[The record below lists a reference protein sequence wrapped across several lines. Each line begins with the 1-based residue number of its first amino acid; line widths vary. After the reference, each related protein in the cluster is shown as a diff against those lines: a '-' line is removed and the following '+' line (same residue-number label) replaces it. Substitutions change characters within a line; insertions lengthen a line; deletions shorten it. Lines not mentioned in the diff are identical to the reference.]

1 MTIEEVYD
9 AALADYGKYLVC
21 VYADTNDSDCFYAI
35 IFPTYEQLLIV
46 YPLTNEYTQNKKYF
60 KVTDIRIVVGFDGE
74 YFREGFLKD
83 LIDAASNSL
92 IKINPS
98 YQRAFDNFLY
108 AYQHRKSSSFIENYL
123 NLMEQGTHIKD
134 MKNQETSNI
143 NIEKLL
149 SKTEQKA
156 LLELKNYLPQGEGSI
171 SISQLCFDTKISRP
185 VYKSLFQKLKECGLI
200 EIKNQGV
207 NGTYIK
213 FISKKDEVQNEK

>member
-21 VYADTNDSDCFYAI
+21 VYVNTNDSNCYYAI
-35 IFPTYEQLLIV
+35 IFPTYEQLLTI
-46 YPLTNEYTQNKKYF
+46 YPSIDKYTPNKKYF
-60 KVTDIRIVVGFDGE
+60 KVTDIRVAVGFDSSG
-74 YFREGFLKD
+74 FRTGYLEN
-83 LIDAASNSL
+83 LIEAANNSL
-92 IKINPS
+92 IRINPS

-108 AYQHRKSSSFIENYL
+108 AYQNYESSSFIKSYL
-123 NLMEQGTHIKD
+123 RLMEQGTHIKEI
-134 MKNQETSNI
+134 KEQETNNI

-149 SKTEQKA
+149 SKTEQRA
-156 LLELKNYLPQGEGSI
+156 FSELENYLPQGEGSV

-213 FISKKDEVQNEK
+213 FISRKDEV

>member
-9 AALADYGKYLVC
+9 AALADYGEYLVC
-21 VYADTNDSDCFYAI
+21 VYVDTNDSNCFYAI
-35 IFPTYEQLLIV
+35 IFPTYEQLLTV
-46 YPLTNEYTQNKKYF
+46 YPLIDEYTPDKKYF
-60 KVTDIRIVVGFDGE
+60 KVTDIRVAVGFDGE
-74 YFREGFLKD
+74 HFRTGYIKD
-83 LIDAASNSL
+83 LIEAANNSL
-92 IKINPS
+92 IRINPS

-108 AYQHRKSSSFIENYL
+108 AYQNYENSSFIKSYL
-123 NLMEQGTHIKD
+123 RLMEQGTHIKEI
-134 MKNQETSNI
+134 KEQETNNI

-156 LLELKNYLPQGEGSI
+156 FSELKNYLPKGEGSV

-185 VYKSLFQKLKECGLI
+185 VYKSMFQKLKECGLI

-213 FISKKDEVQNEK
+213 FINRKDEV

>member
-21 VYADTNDSDCFYAI
+21 VYVDTDDSNCFYAI
-35 IFPTYEQLLIV
+35 IFPTYEQLLTI
-46 YPLTNEYTQNKKYF
+46 YPLIDKYTQSQKYF

-74 YFREGFLKD
+74 HFRTRYLEN
-83 LIDAASNSL
+83 LIEAANNSL
-92 IKINPS
+92 LKINPS
-98 YQRAFDNFLY
+98 YQHAFDNLLY
-108 AYQHRKSSSFIENYL
+108 AYQNYERSSFIKNYL
-123 NLMEQGTHIKD
+123 RLMEQGTHIKEI
-134 MKNQETSNI
+134 KEQETNNI

-156 LLELKNYLPQGEGSI
+156 LIELKNYLPQGEGSV

-213 FISKKDEVQNEK
+213 FINRKDEV

>member
-21 VYADTNDSDCFYAI
+21 VYARIYDKDCYYAI
-35 IFPTYEQLLIV
+35 IFPTYEQLLTI
-46 YPLTNEYTQNKKYF
+46 YPLIDDYTFNKKYF
-60 KVTDIRIVVGFDGE
+60 KVTDIRVAVGFDGSG
-74 YFREGFLKD
+74 FRTGYLDD
-83 LIDAASNSL
+83 LIEAADDSL
-92 IKINPS
+92 LKINPS
-98 YQRAFDNFLY
+98 YQRELDSLLFV
-108 AYQHRKSSSFIENYL
+108 YQQHKNENIKNVYL
-123 NLMEQGTHIKD
+123 ELMEKGTQINEEKMRSKQMKD
-134 MKNQETSNI
+134 L

-156 LLELKNYLPQGEGSI
+156 LIELKNYLPQGEGSI

-213 FISKKDEVQNEK
+213 FINKKDEV

>member
-21 VYADTNDSDCFYAI
+21 VYVNTNDSNCFYAI
-35 IFPTYEQLLIV
+35 IFPTYEQLLTV
-46 YPLTNEYTQNKKYF
+46 YPLIDEYTPDKKYF
-60 KVTDIRIVVGFDGE
+60 KVTDIRVAVGFDGE
-74 YFREGFLKD
+74 HFRTGYLED
-83 LIDAASNSL
+83 LIEAANNSL
-92 IKINPS
+92 IRINPS
-98 YQRAFDNFLY
+98 YQHAFDNFLY
-108 AYQHRKSSSFIENYL
+108 AYQNYESSSFIKSYL
-123 NLMEQGTHIKD
+123 RLMEQGTHIKEI
-134 MKNQETSNI
+134 KEQETSNI

-156 LLELKNYLPQGEGSI
+156 FSELKNYLPQGEGSV

-185 VYKSLFQKLKECGLI
+185 VYKSLFQKLKECSLI

-213 FISKKDEVQNEK
+213 FINRKDEV

>member
-21 VYADTNDSDCFYAI
+21 VYVNTNDSNCFYAI
-35 IFPTYEQLLIV
+35 IFPTYEQLLTI
-46 YPLTNEYTQNKKYF
+46 YPLIDKYTQSQKYF

-74 YFREGFLKD
+74 HFRTGYLED
-83 LIDAASNSL
+83 LIEAANNSL
-92 IKINPS
+92 LKINPS
-98 YQRAFDNFLY
+98 YQHAFDNLLY
-108 AYQHRKSSSFIENYL
+108 AYQNYERSSFIKSYL
-123 NLMEQGTHIKD
+123 RLMEQGTHIKEI
-134 MKNQETSNI
+134 KEQETNNI

-156 LLELKNYLPQGEGSI
+156 LIELKNYLPQGEGSV

-213 FISKKDEVQNEK
+213 FINRKDEV

>member
-9 AALADYGKYLVC
+9 AALADFGKYLVC
-21 VYADTNDSDCFYAI
+21 VYVNTNNNNCFYAI
-35 IFPTYEQLLIV
+35 IFPTYEQLLTV
-46 YPLTNEYTQNKKYF
+46 YPLIDKYTQSQKYF

-74 YFREGFLKD
+74 HFGTRYLED
-83 LIDAASNSL
+83 LIEAASSSL
-92 IKINPS
+92 IRINPS

-108 AYQHRKSSSFIENYL
+108 AYQNYESSSFIKSYL
-123 NLMEQGTHIKD
+123 RLMEQGTHIKEI
-134 MKNQETSNI
+134 KEQETSNV

-149 SKTEQKA
+149 SKTEQRA
-156 LLELKNYLPQGEGSI
+156 FSELKNYLPQGEGSV

-213 FISKKDEVQNEK
+213 FISRKDEV

>member
-21 VYADTNDSDCFYAI
+21 VYVDTSDSNCFYAI
-35 IFPTYEQLLIV
+35 IFPTYEQLLTI
-46 YPLTNEYTQNKKYF
+46 YPLIDKYTQNQKYF

-74 YFREGFLKD
+74 HFRTRYLED
-83 LIDAASNSL
+83 LIEAANNSL
-92 IKINPS
+92 IRINPS

-108 AYQHRKSSSFIENYL
+108 AYQNYESSSFIKSYL
-123 NLMEQGTHIKD
+123 RLMEQGTHIKEI
-134 MKNQETSNI
+134 KEQETSNI

-156 LLELKNYLPQGEGSI
+156 LSELKNYLPQGEGSV

-213 FISKKDEVQNEK
+213 FISRKDEV

>member
-21 VYADTNDSDCFYAI
+21 VYVDTNDSNCFYAI
-35 IFPTYEQLLIV
+35 IFPTYEQLLTI
-46 YPLTNEYTQNKKYF
+46 YPLIDKYTQSQKYF

-74 YFREGFLKD
+74 HFRTGYLED
-83 LIDAASNSL
+83 LIEAANNSL
-92 IKINPS
+92 IRINPS
-98 YQRAFDNFLY
+98 YQRAFDNLLY
-108 AYQHRKSSSFIENYL
+108 AYQNYESSSFIKSYL
-123 NLMEQGTHIKD
+123 RLMEQGTYIKEI
-134 MKNQETSNI
+134 KEQETSNI

-156 LLELKNYLPQGEGSI
+156 FSELKNYLPQDEGSV

-213 FISKKDEVQNEK
+213 FINRKDEV

>member
-21 VYADTNDSDCFYAI
+21 VYANTNDSNCFYAI
-35 IFPTYEQLLIV
+35 IFPTYEQLLNI
-46 YPLTNEYTQNKKYF
+46 YPLIDKCTPDKKYF
-60 KVTDIRIVVGFDGE
+60 KVTDIRVAIGFDGSG
-74 YFREGFLKD
+74 FRTGYLED
-83 LIDAASNSL
+83 LIEAANNSL
-92 IKINPS
+92 IRINPS
-98 YQRAFDNFLY
+98 YQHAFDNFLY
-108 AYQHRKSSSFIENYL
+108 AYQNYESSSFIKSYL
-123 NLMEQGTHIKD
+123 RLMEQGTHIKEI
-134 MKNQETSNI
+134 KEQETSNI

-156 LLELKNYLPQGEGSI
+156 FSELKNYLPQGEGSV

-185 VYKSLFQKLKECGLI
+185 VYKSLFQKLKECNLI

-213 FISKKDEVQNEK
+213 FISKKNEV

>member
-21 VYADTNDSDCFYAI
+21 VYVDTNDSNCFYAI
-35 IFPTYEQLLIV
+35 IFPTYEQLLTI
-46 YPLTNEYTQNKKYF
+46 YPLIDKYTQSQKYF
-60 KVTDIRIVVGFDGE
+60 KVTDIRIMVGFDGE
-74 YFREGFLKD
+74 HFRTRYLED
-83 LIDAASNSL
+83 LIEAANNSL
-92 IKINPS
+92 IRINPS

-108 AYQHRKSSSFIENYL
+108 AYQNYEKPSFIKSYL
-123 NLMEQGTHIKD
+123 RLMEQGTHIKEI
-134 MKNQETSNI
+134 KEQETNNI

-156 LLELKNYLPQGEGSI
+156 FSELKNYLPQDEGSI

-213 FISKKDEVQNEK
+213 FINRKDEV

>member
-9 AALADYGKYLVC
+9 AALADFGKYLVC
-21 VYADTNDSDCFYAI
+21 VYVDTNNSNCFYAI
-35 IFPTYEQLLIV
+35 IFPTYEQLLNI
-46 YPLTNEYTQNKKYF
+46 YPLIDKCTPDKKYF
-60 KVTDIRIVVGFDGE
+60 KVTDIRVAIGFDGSG
-74 YFREGFLKD
+74 FRTGCLED
-83 LIDAASNSL
+83 LIEAANNSL

-98 YQRAFDNFLY
+98 YQHAFDNFLY
-108 AYQHRKSSSFIENYL
+108 AYQNHERSSFIKSYL
-123 NLMEQGTHIKD
+123 RLMEQGTHTKET
-134 MKNQETSNI
+134 KEQETSNI

-149 SKTEQKA
+149 SKTEQRA
-156 LLELKNYLPQGEGSI
+156 FSELKNYLPQGEGSV

-213 FISKKDEVQNEK
+213 FISKEDEV

>member
-21 VYADTNDSDCFYAI
+21 VYVDTSDSNCFYAI
-35 IFPTYEQLLIV
+35 IFPTYEQLLTI
-46 YPLTNEYTQNKKYF
+46 YPLIDKYTQNQKYF

-74 YFREGFLKD
+74 HFRTRYLED
-83 LIDAASNSL
+83 LIEAENNSL
-92 IKINPS
+92 IRINPS
-98 YQRAFDNFLY
+98 YQHSFDNFLY
-108 AYQHRKSSSFIENYL
+108 AYQNYESSSFIKSYL
-123 NLMEQGTHIKD
+123 RLMEQGTHIKEV
-134 MKNQETSNI
+134 KEQETNNI

-156 LLELKNYLPQGEGSI
+156 FSELKNYLPQGEGSV

-213 FISKKDEVQNEK
+213 FINRKDEV

>member
-1 MTIEEVYD
+1 MTTEEVYD

-21 VYADTNDSDCFYAI
+21 VYVNTNDSNCFYAI
-35 IFPTYEQLLIV
+35 IFPTYEQLLTI
-46 YPLTNEYTQNKKYF
+46 YPLIDEYTPDKKYF
-60 KVTDIRIVVGFDGE
+60 KVMDIRIVVGFDGE
-74 YFREGFLKD
+74 HFRTGYLED
-83 LIDAASNSL
+83 LIEAANNSL
-92 IKINPS
+92 IRINPS

-108 AYQHRKSSSFIENYL
+108 AYQNYESSSFIKSYL
-123 NLMEQGTHIKD
+123 RLMGQGTHIKEI
-134 MKNQETSNI
+134 KEQETSNI

-156 LLELKNYLPQGEGSI
+156 FSELKNYLPQGEGSV

-213 FISKKDEVQNEK
+213 FISRKDEV

>member
-21 VYADTNDSDCFYAI
+21 VYVNTNDSNCFYAI
-35 IFPTYEQLLIV
+35 IFPTYEQLLTI
-46 YPLTNEYTQNKKYF
+46 YPLIDKYTQSQKYF

-74 YFREGFLKD
+74 HFRTEYLED
-83 LIDAASNSL
+83 LIEAASNSL

-108 AYQHRKSSSFIENYL
+108 AYQNYESSSFIKSYL
-123 NLMEQGTHIKD
+123 RLMEQGTHIKEI
-134 MKNQETSNI
+134 KEQETSNV

-156 LLELKNYLPQGEGSI
+156 FSELKNYLPQGEGSV

-213 FISKKDEVQNEK
+213 FISEGNEVYDGK

>member
-9 AALADYGKYLVC
+9 AALADYGEYLVC
-21 VYADTNDSDCFYAI
+21 VYAGVNDEDCYYAI
-35 IFPTYEQLLIV
+35 IFPTYEQLLTV
-46 YPLTNEYTQNKKYF
+46 YPLIDKYTPDKKYF
-60 KVTDIRIVVGFDGE
+60 KVTDIRVAVSFDGE
-74 YFREGFLKD
+74 HFRTRYLED
-83 LIDAASNSL
+83 LIEAANNSL

-98 YQRAFDNFLY
+98 YQHVFDNLLY
-108 AYQHRKSSSFIENYL
+108 AYQNYESSSFIKSYL
-123 NLMEQGTHIKD
+123 RLMEQGTQIKEI
-134 MKNQETSNI
+134 KEQETNNI

-156 LLELKNYLPQGEGSI
+156 FVELKNYLPQGEGSV

-213 FISKKDEVQNEK
+213 FIHRKDEV

>member
-21 VYADTNDSDCFYAI
+21 VYVDTSDSNCFYAI
-35 IFPTYEQLLIV
+35 IFPTYEQLLTI
-46 YPLTNEYTQNKKYF
+46 YPLIDKYTQNQKYF

-74 YFREGFLKD
+74 HFRTRYLED
-83 LIDAASNSL
+83 LIEAENNSL
-92 IKINPS
+92 IRINPS
-98 YQRAFDNFLY
+98 YQHSFDNFLY
-108 AYQHRKSSSFIENYL
+108 AYQNYESSSFIKSYL
-123 NLMEQGTHIKD
+123 RLMEQGTHIKEV
-134 MKNQETSNI
+134 KEQETNNI

-156 LLELKNYLPQGEGSI
+156 FSELKNYLPQGEGSV

-213 FISKKDEVQNEK
+213 FINKKDEV

>member
-9 AALADYGKYLVC
+9 AALANYGKYLVC
-21 VYADTNDSDCFYAI
+21 VYADTNDSDCVYAI
-35 IFPTYEQLLIV
+35 TFPTYEQLLTV

-60 KVTDIRIVVGFDGE
+60 KVIDIRVIVGFDGE
-74 YFREGFLKD
+74 HFRTGHLED
-83 LIDAASNSL
+83 LIEAANNSL
-92 IKINPS
+92 IRINPS

-108 AYQHRKSSSFIENYL
+108 AYQNYESSSFIKSYL
-123 NLMEQGTHIKD
+123 SLMEQGTHIKEI
-134 MKNQETSNI
+134 KEQETSNI

-156 LLELKNYLPQGEGSI
+156 FSELKNYLPQGEGSV

-185 VYKSLFQKLKECGLI
+185 VYKSLFQKLKECNLI

-213 FISKKDEVQNEK
+213 FINRKDEV

>member
-9 AALADYGKYLVC
+9 AALADYGEYLVC
-21 VYADTNDSDCFYAI
+21 VYVGVNDKDCYYAI
-35 IFPTYEQLLIV
+35 IFPTYEHLLTI
-46 YPLTNEYTQNKKYF
+46 YPFIDKYTPDKKYF
-60 KVTDIRIVVGFDGE
+60 KVMDIRVVVGFDGE
-74 YFREGFLKD
+74 HFRTRYLED
-83 LIDAASNSL
+83 LIEAANNSL
-92 IKINPS
+92 IRINPS
-98 YQRAFDNFLY
+98 YQRTFDNFLY
-108 AYQHRKSSSFIENYL
+108 AYQNYESSSFIKSYL
-123 NLMEQGTHIKD
+123 RLMEQGTYIKEI
-134 MKNQETSNI
+134 KEQETSNI

-156 LLELKNYLPQGEGSI
+156 LSELKNYLPQGEGSV

-213 FISKKDEVQNEK
+213 FISRKDEV

>member
-9 AALADYGKYLVC
+9 AALADYGEYLVC
-21 VYADTNDSDCFYAI
+21 VYVGTNDSNCFYAI
-35 IFPTYEQLLIV
+35 IFPTYEQLLTI
-46 YPLTNEYTQNKKYF
+46 YPLIDKYTPDKKYF
-60 KVTDIRIVVGFDGE
+60 KVTDIRVAAGFDGSG
-74 YFREGFLKD
+74 FRTGCLED
-83 LIDAASNSL
+83 LIEAANNSL
-92 IKINPS
+92 IRINPS

-108 AYQHRKSSSFIENYL
+108 TYQNYERSNFIKSYL
-123 NLMEQGTHIKD
+123 KLMEQGTHIEEIKE
-134 MKNQETSNI
+134 QETNNI

-156 LLELKNYLPQGEGSI
+156 FSELKNYLPQDEGSV

-213 FISKKDEVQNEK
+213 FISGKDEVQDEK

>member
-9 AALADYGKYLVC
+9 AALANYGKYLVC
-21 VYADTNDSDCFYAI
+21 VYVDTNDSNCFYAI
-35 IFPTYEQLLIV
+35 IFPTYEQLLTI
-46 YPLTNEYTQNKKYF
+46 YPLIDKYTQNQKYF
-60 KVTDIRIVVGFDGE
+60 KVTDIRIIVGFDGE
-74 YFREGFLKD
+74 HFRTRYLED
-83 LIDAASNSL
+83 LIEAANNSL
-92 IKINPS
+92 IRINPS
-98 YQRAFDNFLY
+98 YQRAFDNLLF
-108 AYQHRKSSSFIENYL
+108 AYQNYESSSFIKSYL
-123 NLMEQGTHIKD
+123 RLMEQGTHIKEIKD
-134 MKNQETSNI
+134 QETSNI

-156 LLELKNYLPQGEGSI
+156 FSELKNYLPQGEGSV

-213 FISKKDEVQNEK
+213 FISRKDEVEDEK

>member
-9 AALADYGKYLVC
+9 AALADYGKYLIC
-21 VYADTNDSDCFYAI
+21 VYVNTNNSNCYYAI
-35 IFPTYEQLLIV
+35 IFPTYEQLLTI
-46 YPLTNEYTQNKKYF
+46 YPSIDKYTPNKKYF
-60 KVTDIRIVVGFDGE
+60 KVTDIRIVVDFDGE
-74 YFREGFLKD
+74 HFRTGYLED
-83 LIDAASNSL
+83 LIEAANNSL
-92 IKINPS
+92 IRINPS

-108 AYQHRKSSSFIENYL
+108 AYQNYESSSFIKSYL
-123 NLMEQGTHIKD
+123 RLMEQGTHIKEI
-134 MKNQETSNI
+134 KEQETSNI

-156 LLELKNYLPQGEGSI
+156 FSELKNYLPQGEGSV

-213 FISKKDEVQNEK
+213 FISKKDEV

>member
-21 VYADTNDSDCFYAI
+21 VYVGTNDSNCFYAI
-35 IFPTYEQLLIV
+35 IFPTYEQLLTI
-46 YPLTNEYTQNKKYF
+46 YPLIDKYTQSQKYF

-74 YFREGFLKD
+74 HFRTRYLED
-83 LIDAASNSL
+83 LIEAANNSL
-92 IKINPS
+92 IRINPS
-98 YQRAFDNFLY
+98 YQHAFDNFLY
-108 AYQHRKSSSFIENYL
+108 AYQNYESSNFTKSYL
-123 NLMEQGTHIKD
+123 RLMEQGTQIKEI
-134 MKNQETSNI
+134 KEQETNNI

-156 LLELKNYLPQGEGSI
+156 FVELKNYLPQGEGSV

-213 FISKKDEVQNEK
+213 FISRKDEV

>member
-21 VYADTNDSDCFYAI
+21 VYVNTNDSNCFYAI
-35 IFPTYEQLLIV
+35 IFPTYEQLLNI
-46 YPLTNEYTQNKKYF
+46 YPLIDKCTPDKKYF
-60 KVTDIRIVVGFDGE
+60 KVTDIRVAIGFDGSG
-74 YFREGFLKD
+74 FRTGYLED
-83 LIDAASNSL
+83 LIEAANNSL
-92 IKINPS
+92 IRINPS
-98 YQRAFDNFLY
+98 YQHAFDNFLY
-108 AYQHRKSSSFIENYL
+108 AYQNYESSSFIKSYL
-123 NLMEQGTHIKD
+123 KLMEQGTHIKEI
-134 MKNQETSNI
+134 KGQETSNI

-156 LLELKNYLPQGEGSI
+156 FSELKNYLPQGEGSV

-213 FISKKDEVQNEK
+213 FISRKDEV

>member
-1 MTIEEVYD
+1 MTIEEVYG

-21 VYADTNDSDCFYAI
+21 VYVDTDDSNCFYAI
-35 IFPTYEQLLIV
+35 IFPTYEQLLTI
-46 YPLTNEYTQNKKYF
+46 YPLIDKYTQSQKYF
-60 KVTDIRIVVGFDGE
+60 KVTDIRIVVGFDGSG
-74 YFREGFLKD
+74 FRTRHLED
-83 LIDAASNSL
+83 LIEAANNSL

-98 YQRAFDNFLY
+98 YQHAFDNLLY
-108 AYQHRKSSSFIENYL
+108 AYQNHERSSFIKSYL
-123 NLMEQGTHIKD
+123 RLMEQGTHIKEI
-134 MKNQETSNI
+134 KEQGTSNI
-143 NIEKLL
+143 SIEKLL

-156 LLELKNYLPQGEGSI
+156 FSELENYLPQGEGSV

-213 FISKKDEVQNEK
+213 FISRKDEA

>member
-21 VYADTNDSDCFYAI
+21 VYADTNDSNCFYAI
-35 IFPTYEQLLIV
+35 IFPTYEQLLTV

-60 KVTDIRIVVGFDGE
+60 KVTDIRVIAGFDGE
-74 YFREGFLKD
+74 YFREGFLED
-83 LIDAASNSL
+83 LINAASNSL

-108 AYQHRKSSSFIENYL
+108 AYQHYKNSNFIESYL
-123 NLMEQGTHIKD
+123 NLMEQGAHIKD
-134 MKNQETSNI
+134 IKKQETNNI

-156 LLELKNYLPQGEGSI
+156 LIELKNYLPQDEGSI

-213 FISKKDEVQNEK
+213 FINKKDEV

>member
-21 VYADTNDSDCFYAI
+21 VYVDTNDSNCFYAI
-35 IFPTYEQLLIV
+35 IFPTYEQLLTV
-46 YPLTNEYTQNKKYF
+46 YPLIDEYTPDKKYF
-60 KVTDIRIVVGFDGE
+60 KVTDIRVAVGFDGE
-74 YFREGFLKD
+74 HFRTGYLED
-83 LIDAASNSL
+83 LIEAANNSL
-92 IKINPS
+92 IRINPS

-108 AYQHRKSSSFIENYL
+108 AYQNYESSSFIKSYL
-123 NLMEQGTHIKD
+123 RLMEQGTHIKEI
-134 MKNQETSNI
+134 KEQETSNI

-156 LLELKNYLPQGEGSI
+156 FSELKNYLPQGEGSV

-213 FISKKDEVQNEK
+213 FINRKDEV

>member
-1 MTIEEVYD
+1 MTIEEVYG

-21 VYADTNDSDCFYAI
+21 VYVDTDDSNCFYAI
-35 IFPTYEQLLIV
+35 IFPTYEQLLTI
-46 YPLTNEYTQNKKYF
+46 YPLIDKYTQSQKYF

-74 YFREGFLKD
+74 HFRTRYLEN
-83 LIDAASNSL
+83 LIEAANNSL
-92 IKINPS
+92 IRINPS

-108 AYQHRKSSSFIENYL
+108 AYQNYESSSFIKSYL
-123 NLMEQGTHIKD
+123 KLMEQGTHIKEI
-134 MKNQETSNI
+134 KGQETNNI

-156 LLELKNYLPQGEGSI
+156 LSELKNYLPQGEGSI

-213 FISKKDEVQNEK
+213 FINRKDEV

>member
-21 VYADTNDSDCFYAI
+21 VYVDTNDSNCFYAI
-35 IFPTYEQLLIV
+35 IFPTYEQLLTV
-46 YPLTNEYTQNKKYF
+46 YPLIDEYTLDKKYF
-60 KVTDIRIVVGFDGE
+60 KVTDIRVAVGFDGE
-74 YFREGFLKD
+74 HFRTGYLED
-83 LIDAASNSL
+83 LIEAAYNSL
-92 IKINPS
+92 LKINPS
-98 YQRAFDNFLY
+98 YQHAFDNFLY
-108 AYQHRKSSSFIENYL
+108 AYQNYESSSFIKSYL
-123 NLMEQGTHIKD
+123 RLMEQGTHIKEI
-134 MKNQETSNI
+134 KEQETSNI

-149 SKTEQKA
+149 SKTEQRA
-156 LLELKNYLPQGEGSI
+156 FSELKNYLPQGEGSI

-213 FISKKDEVQNEK
+213 FISRKDEV

>member
-21 VYADTNDSDCFYAI
+21 VYVNTNDSNCFYAI
-35 IFPTYEQLLIV
+35 IFPTYEQLLNI
-46 YPLTNEYTQNKKYF
+46 YPLIDKCTPDKKYF
-60 KVTDIRIVVGFDGE
+60 KVTDIRVAIGFDGSG
-74 YFREGFLKD
+74 FRTGYLED
-83 LIDAASNSL
+83 LIEAANNSL
-92 IKINPS
+92 IRINPS
-98 YQRAFDNFLY
+98 YQHAFDNFLY
-108 AYQHRKSSSFIENYL
+108 AYQNYESSSFIKSYL
-123 NLMEQGTHIKD
+123 RLMEQGTHIKEI
-134 MKNQETSNI
+134 KEQETSNI

-156 LLELKNYLPQGEGSI
+156 FSELKNYLPQGEGSV

-213 FISKKDEVQNEK
+213 FINRKDEV

>member
-9 AALADYGKYLVC
+9 AALANYGKYLVC
-21 VYADTNDSDCFYAI
+21 VYVDTNDSNCFYAI
-35 IFPTYEQLLIV
+35 IFPTYEQLLTI
-46 YPLTNEYTQNKKYF
+46 YPLIDKYTQNQKYF
-60 KVTDIRIVVGFDGE
+60 KVTDIRIAVGFDGE
-74 YFREGFLKD
+74 HFRTGYLED
-83 LIDAASNSL
+83 LIEAANNSL
-92 IKINPS
+92 IRINPS

-108 AYQHRKSSSFIENYL
+108 TYQNYESSSFVKSYL
-123 NLMEQGTHIKD
+123 RLMEQGTYIKEI
-134 MKNQETSNI
+134 KEQETSNI

-156 LLELKNYLPQGEGSI
+156 LSELKNYLPQGEGSV

-213 FISKKDEVQNEK
+213 FINRKDEV

>member
-21 VYADTNDSDCFYAI
+21 VYVDTDDSNCFYAI
-35 IFPTYEQLLIV
+35 IFPTYEQLLTI
-46 YPLTNEYTQNKKYF
+46 YPLIDKYTQNQKYF

-74 YFREGFLKD
+74 HFRTRYLEN
-83 LIDAASNSL
+83 LIEAANNSL
-92 IKINPS
+92 IRINPS
-98 YQRAFDNFLY
+98 YQHAFDNFLY
-108 AYQHRKSSSFIENYL
+108 AYQNYESSSFIKSYL
-123 NLMEQGTHIKD
+123 RLMEQGTHIKEI
-134 MKNQETSNI
+134 KEQETNNI

-156 LLELKNYLPQGEGSI
+156 FSELKNYLPQGEGSV

-213 FISKKDEVQNEK
+213 FINRKDEV

>member
-1 MTIEEVYD
+1 MTIEEVYN

-21 VYADTNDSDCFYAI
+21 VYVNTNDSNCFYAI
-35 IFPTYEQLLIV
+35 IFPTYEQLLTI
-46 YPLTNEYTQNKKYF
+46 YPLIDKYTQSQKYF

-74 YFREGFLKD
+74 HFRTGYLED
-83 LIDAASNSL
+83 LIEAANNSL
-92 IKINPS
+92 LKINPS
-98 YQRAFDNFLY
+98 YQHAFDNLLY
-108 AYQHRKSSSFIENYL
+108 ACQNYERSSFIKSYL
-123 NLMEQGTHIKD
+123 RLVEQGTHIKEI
-134 MKNQETSNI
+134 KEQETNNI

-156 LLELKNYLPQGEGSI
+156 LIELKNYLPQGEGSV

-213 FISKKDEVQNEK
+213 FIHRKDEV

>member
-21 VYADTNDSDCFYAI
+21 VYVDTNDSNCFYAI
-35 IFPTYEQLLIV
+35 IFPTYEQLLTM
-46 YPLTNEYTQNKKYF
+46 YPLIDKYTLDKKYF
-60 KVTDIRIVVGFDGE
+60 KVTDIRVAVGFDGE
-74 YFREGFLKD
+74 HFRTGYLED
-83 LIDAASNSL
+83 LIEAANNSL
-92 IKINPS
+92 IRINPS
-98 YQRAFDNFLY
+98 YQRAFNNFLY
-108 AYQHRKSSSFIENYL
+108 AYQNYESSSFIKSYL
-123 NLMEQGTHIKD
+123 SLMEQGTHIKEI
-134 MKNQETSNI
+134 KEQETSNI

-156 LLELKNYLPQGEGSI
+156 FSELKNYLPQDEGSI

-213 FISKKDEVQNEK
+213 FISRKDEV

>member
-9 AALADYGKYLVC
+9 AALVDYGEYLVC
-21 VYADTNDSDCFYAI
+21 VYAEINDKNCFYAV
-35 IFPTYEQLLIV
+35 IFPTYEQLLTI
-46 YPLTNEYTQNKKYF
+46 YPIIDKYVPDKKYF
-60 KVTDIRIVVGFDGE
+60 KVTDIRIIVGFNGE
-74 YFREGFLKD
+74 DFRSSYLDD
-83 LIDAASNSL
+83 LTKAAYNSL

-98 YQRAFDNFLY
+98 YQNAFNNFLY
-108 AYQHRKSSSFIENYL
+108 AYQQSEIINAKEKYL
-123 NLMEQGTHIKD
+123 KLMGQGTHIRD
-134 MKNQETSNI
+134 IKNQETSNI

-156 LLELKNYLPQGEGSI
+156 FSELKNYLPQGEGSI

-213 FISKKDEVQNEK
+213 FINKKEEA

>member
-21 VYADTNDSDCFYAI
+21 VYVNTNDSNCFYAI
-35 IFPTYEQLLIV
+35 IFPTYEQLLTI
-46 YPLTNEYTQNKKYF
+46 YPLIDEYTQSQKYF

-74 YFREGFLKD
+74 HFRTGYLED
-83 LIDAASNSL
+83 LIEAANNSL
-92 IKINPS
+92 IRINPS

-108 AYQHRKSSSFIENYL
+108 AYQNYERSSFIKSYL
-123 NLMEQGTHIKD
+123 RLMEQGTRIKEI
-134 MKNQETSNI
+134 KEQETSNV

-156 LLELKNYLPQGEGSI
+156 FSELKNYLPQGEGSV

-207 NGTYIK
+207 NGTYIN
-213 FISKKDEVQNEK
+213 FISRKDEV

>member
-9 AALADYGKYLVC
+9 AALADYGQYLVC
-21 VYADTNDSDCFYAI
+21 VYADTNDSNCFYAI
-35 IFPTYEQLLIV
+35 IFPTYEQLLTV

-74 YFREGFLKD
+74 HFRTGYLED
-83 LIDAASNSL
+83 LIEAANNSL
-92 IKINPS
+92 IRINPS

-108 AYQHRKSSSFIENYL
+108 AYQHRKNSNFIESYL

-134 MKNQETSNI
+134 IKDQETSNI

-185 VYKSLFQKLKECGLI
+185 VYKSLFQKLKECSLI

-213 FISKKDEVQNEK
+213 FINKKDEV